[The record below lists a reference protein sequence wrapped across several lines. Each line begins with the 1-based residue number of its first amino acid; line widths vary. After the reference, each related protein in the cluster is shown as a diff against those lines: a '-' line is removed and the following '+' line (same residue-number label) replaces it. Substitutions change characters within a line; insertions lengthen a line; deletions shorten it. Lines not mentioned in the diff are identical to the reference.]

1 MITINSGTDTRN
13 FVKKIMEFANKKKK
27 NEIFDDDF
35 CQKVNFENEKI
46 IKFFKEKSK
55 IYLKKIL
62 IKNFLGFLLEENL
75 IELKNLNISLR
86 KSLREL
92 CNAADTEIEPEIFTY
107 LLNGLMERDFCFGVC
122 PGGKFFSLI
131 FL

>member
-13 FVKKIMEFANKKKK
+13 FVKKIMEFGNKNKK

-35 CQKVNFENEKI
+35 FQKVNFENEKI

-92 CNAADTEIEPEIFTY
+92 SNAADTEIEPEIFTC

-122 PGGKFFSLI
+122 PGGIFFS
-131 FL
+131 